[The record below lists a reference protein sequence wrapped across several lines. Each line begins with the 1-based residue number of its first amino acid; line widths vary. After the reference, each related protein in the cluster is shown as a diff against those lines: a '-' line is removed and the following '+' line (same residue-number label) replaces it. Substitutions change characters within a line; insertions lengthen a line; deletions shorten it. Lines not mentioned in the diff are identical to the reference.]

1 MILRMDLS
9 TTDYRKTTRI
19 DRFWAATV
27 LKLIPYSFKPNYL
40 TMVRLILIPFVV
52 LLLALQIYDFGLA
65 LFAFAALTDTWDG
78 AMARTRDQITEWGKM
93 FDPLADKLLIG
104 STAILI
110 IPKYFSFTV
119 AMLIIALEV
128 MLIAE
133 AIYLK
138 KSKGKAIQA
147 LPVGKIKMVLQSFG
161 VGLLLL
167 HLIFPVFWVFP
178 LAAALIY
185 ISIGFAVASLVVY
198 RSI

>member
-1 MILRMDLS
+1 MELIS
-9 TTDYRKTTRI
+9 TDYRKTTRI

-27 LKLIPYSFKPNYL
+27 LKLVPKSFKPNYL
-40 TMVRLILIPFVV
+40 TVLRFILIPFVV
-52 LLLALQIYDFGLA
+52 LLLAFEVYDVGLA

-104 STAILI
+104 STALLI

-119 AMLIIALEV
+119 ALLIIALEV
-128 MLIAE
+128 ILIVE

-138 KSKGKAIQA
+138 KTKGKAIQA

-161 VGLLLL
+161 VGFLLV
-167 HLIFPVFWVFP
+167 HLIFPAFWVFP

-185 ISIGFAVASLVVY
+185 ISIGFAAASLVVY
-198 RSI
+198 KSI

>member
-1 MILRMDLS
+1 MDLS

-40 TMVRLILIPFVV
+40 TMARLILIPFVV

-65 LFAFAALTDTWDG
+65 LFVFAALTDTWDG

-167 HLIFPVFWVFP
+167 HLIFPAFWVFP

>member
-1 MILRMDLS
+1 M
-9 TTDYRKTTRI
+9 
-19 DRFWAATV
+19 
-27 LKLIPYSFKPNYL
+27 
-40 TMVRLILIPFVV
+40 IPFVV
-52 LLLALQIYDFGLA
+52 LLLVFQIYDVGLA
-65 LFAFAALTDTWDG
+65 LFVFAALTDTWDG